1 MLLVMY
7 LKCFL
12 TCSVAEVLVLPLS
25 DTLTVM
31 CNGVSNC
38 ISPFVA
44 NVEQTSRESE
54 ETRTE
59 KGRERG
65 ERGSKGRETEG
76 KRKEE
81 GKIRGQNHHAI
92 FLITSQSSFLTLS
105 FMHA

>member
-44 NVEQTSRESE
+44 NVEQTSGESE
-54 ETRTE
+54 ETTTE
-59 KGRERG
+59 RGRERG
-65 ERGSKGRETEG
+65 GREGVREERQKGRG
-76 KRKEE
+76 KKKE
-81 GKIRGQNHHAI
+81 K
-92 FLITSQSSFLTLS
+92 
-105 FMHA
+105 